1 MLFYNQR
8 NIFKTILKTQKDE
21 TMITKNR
28 TVQLENQ
35 IDGLKSLIN
44 SKNKRLASID
54 EEIVEWERLFKEKLV
69 DKIRIRELNREKN
82 MVDGDL
88 ANTTSEIAKIKEQI
102 SEVDTQQLLRE
113 KEFEK
118 DTLLR
123 LVEVKSKVADLK
135 LRIIATKDT
144 LQRTEIISPIDGTI
158 VGLDLHTI
166 GGIVA
171 PAQPILELIPND
183 SKLLVIAQ
191 VQTTDIDKVKV
202 GLVADIMFSAFNL
215 KQVNVIQGK
224 VINVSADSFI
234 DKVSGFPYY
243 EAKIEVTSEGE
254 KTLDDN
260 NFILVSGM
268 PAQVMINLGDRT
280 ALSYLIKPFKEMFQK
295 GFNEE

>member
-1 MLFYNQR
+1 
-8 NIFKTILKTQKDE
+8 
-21 TMITKNR
+21 
-28 TVQLENQ
+28 
-35 IDGLKSLIN
+35 
-44 SKNKRLASID
+44 
-54 EEIVEWERLFKEKLV
+54 
-69 DKIRIRELNREKN
+69 
-82 MVDGDL
+82 
-88 ANTTSEIAKIKEQI
+88 
-102 SEVDTQQLLRE
+102 
-113 KEFEK
+113 
-118 DTLLR
+118 
-123 LVEVKSKVADLK
+123 VKSKVADLK